1 MRNLELLRSFPVLEL
16 DGTEEPFCLTVD
28 CDCGVIYTATADGI
42 TGFQSSSQQVV
53 STVSLVSDGYLPED
67 GSGRV
72 IAIQHLPDLESV
84 CVATGKG
91 DVILWNTVT
100 NQIEC
105 VGSVDSGLRSMEW
118 SPDQELVVFM
128 TGEET
133 LIMMTKDFDPISEF
147 PCHSEEFGEE
157 KPINVG
163 WGKKETQFHGSEG
176 KPTTANIQEVIARPA
191 ASWDDKMPRISW
203 RGDGQFFVVSAIHPQ
218 TGARALRVWSRE
230 GVLSSTSESVDGLE
244 QALFWKPSGS
254 LIASTQRKP
263 HRHEVIFFERNGLR
277 HGEFILPFDKMETKV
292 VEVAWNSDSTVLA
305 VWAEELPSQ
314 ESINSQE
321 FLPKSY
327 VQLWTVNNYHWYL
340 KQQMEF
346 EATVKHRVACLTWDP
361 EAPLRL
367 HIMTR
372 GGYYF
377 CYEWCWSTVHSEGTS
392 EQNMSTVA
400 VIDGAKLLLTPMK
413 HMVVPPPMSAH
424 AVELPSPASCV
435 SFAPPPNCSDMV
447 VLLSNGSVAIFQSLT
462 ENGVKEE
469 FKPPG
474 KPPKLVGTYSI
485 DTTDHPSVWIGP
497 LSWRQLI
504 WWKEHTLIAVG
515 WDNMTQRDV
524 VCELEILTENENNR
538 IVIRHKTETE
548 EPVLRLCASRHSES
562 VVMELINGNLLR
574 YTSDSNQASLS
585 PWTNSRGEEVSLPQP
600 CQCTKT
606 ALVGNEEVVL
616 GLTEHSRLY
625 VNNKEVSSNCTSFT
639 VHDEFLLLTT
649 HAHTLRCISLLP
661 STRGLPVLVEDK
673 PHPLDENIRRVERGS
688 RIVVAVTQDTKVV
701 LQMPR
706 GNLETIHPRSLVLS
720 YLQKCLDR
728 LHYRDAFVAMRRH
741 RINLNLIHD
750 HNSKLFLD
758 NLESFI
764 GQVESVNFI
773 NLFLTDLKEED
784 VTVTMYSDYY
794 SEPRLPSL
802 ASPTDSSKVDRVC
815 DALRTALETS
825 GHNKYLLSILT
836 TYVKKNDPALEKVL
850 TIIKDLK
857 ANPVNTTEAESVTSE
872 EALKYVLFLV
882 DVNQMYDVALG
893 MYDFELVLMVAE
905 KSQKDPKEYLP
916 FLNNLRKMETNFQR
930 YSIDKYLKRFSK
942 AIQHLSLCGPE
953 HFEELVLIVKE
964 NCLFKEALKLYPKS
978 GEQYTELSIA
988 YGEYLVGNKR
998 YDEAGLVFTRCG
1010 AHEQALSSFQKSGN
1024 WRQVFCMASL
1034 LHHTDE
1040 QVISLARTVAAY
1052 LKGHKRPLEAS
1063 RVLEEYAKDPEEA
1076 IAALIDGMQWEE
1088 ALRLMYKHDRTD
1100 IVETHLRGALEE
1112 ALSHSVSTVEDQKEL
1127 FDKYT
1132 KRLQV
1137 VREIKERQ
1145 SVEFQESGLTRDDT
1159 DLYSDTSSVG
1169 DNSEYASSTSSRGSR
1184 STGRSSK
1191 NRRKTTRKM
1200 YSLKEGSRFED
1211 FALMEALSEIIQTVN
1226 KSTEDVASLLKML
1239 VLFDHEEQAALL
1251 QTNFQQLITSIET
1264 SMNIIWPPEETTSN
1278 VNHVSQV
1285 TGPGATV
1292 NSIIAAMRGDQSTT
1306 SYKPKDEPERPKPPA
1321 VKIATNWKLEQLQS

>member
-1 MRNLELLRSFPVLEL
+1 MIVVVLLS
-16 DGTEEPFCLTVD
+16 
-28 CDCGVIYTATADGI
+28 I
-42 TGFQSSSQQVV
+42 QVV
-53 STVSLVSDGYLPED
+53 STVSLITEGYLPED
-67 GSGRV
+67 GSGHI
-72 IAIQHLPDLESV
+72 IAIQHLPDVDSV
-84 CVATGKG
+84 CAAIDKG
-91 DVILWNTVT
+91 DVILWNTLT
-100 NQIEC
+100 DQIEC
-105 VGSVDSGLRSMEW
+105 VGSVDSGLRCMAW

-133 LIMMTKDFDPISEF
+133 VIMMTKDFDPILEF

-157 KPINVG
+157 KPITVG
-163 WGKKETQFHGSEG
+163 WGKKETQFHGSVG
-176 KPTTANIQEVIARPA
+176 KPTAVNVQEIIARPA
-191 ASWDDKMPRISW
+191 ASWDDKVPRISW
-203 RGDGQFFVVSAIHPQ
+203 RGDGQFFVVSTIHPQ
-218 TGARALRVWSRE
+218 TGARTLRVWSRE
-230 GVLSSTSESVDGLE
+230 GVLSSTSENVDGLE

-263 HRHEVIFFERNGLR
+263 HRHEVVFFERNGLR
-277 HGEFILPFDKMETKV
+277 HGEFILPFGKMETKV
-292 VEVAWNSDSTVLA
+292 VEVAWNSDSCVLA
-305 VWAEELPSQ
+305 LWAEELPSQ
-314 ESINSQE
+314 EIPQSQE

-327 VQLWTVNNYHWYL
+327 VQLWSVNNYHWYL

-346 EATVKHRVACLTWDP
+346 PASLKNRVACFIWDP
-361 EAPLRL
+361 EVPLRL

-372 GGYYF
+372 GGHYF
-377 CYEWCWSTVHSEGTS
+377 YYEWFWSTVHSEGIS
-392 EQNMSTVA
+392 ESNMSTVA

-413 HMVVPPPMSAH
+413 HMVVPPPMSAY

-435 SFAPPPNCSDMV
+435 SFSPAPCCGDIA
-447 VLLSNGSVAIFQSLT
+447 VLLSSGRIALFKLLA
-462 ENGVKEE
+462 ENGIKEE

-474 KPPKLVGTYSI
+474 KPPKLVGIYSI
-485 DTTDHPSVWIGP
+485 DTTDHPSVWTGP

-504 WWKEHTLIAVG
+504 WWRQNTLIAVG
-515 WDNMTQRDV
+515 WDTMTQRDIL
-524 VCELEILTENENNR
+524 CEIEILTENDNSR
-538 IVIRHKTETE
+538 IVIRHKTETDQ
-548 EPVLRLCASRHSES
+548 PVLRLCLSRHSES
-562 VVMELINGNLLR
+562 VVVELLDGNLLR
-574 YTSDSNQASLS
+574 YTSDTNQATFS
-585 PWTNSRGEEVSLPQP
+585 PWTSSRGGEVSLPQP
-600 CQCTKT
+600 CQCLKT
-606 ALVGNEEVVL
+606 ALVGNEEVVI

-625 VNNKEVSSNCTSFT
+625 VNDKEVSSNCTSFA

-661 STRGLPVLVEDK
+661 TTRGLPVLVENK

-688 RIVVAVTQDTKVV
+688 RIVVAVTQDTKIV

-720 YLQKCLDR
+720 YLQKCLNG
-728 LHYRDAFVAMRRH
+728 LNYRDAFLAMRRH

-764 GQVESVNFI
+764 NQVESVNFI
-773 NLFLTDLKEED
+773 NLFLTDLKEDD
-784 VTVTMYSDYY
+784 VTVTMYADYY
-794 SEPRLPSL
+794 SEPRQSS
-802 ASPTDSSKVDRVC
+802 AVSATDSSKVDRVC
-815 DALRTALETS
+815 EALRTALDAA

-836 TYVKKNDPALEKVL
+836 TYVKKNNPALEKVL
-850 TIIKDLK
+850 TIMKDLK
-857 ANPVNTTEAESVTSE
+857 ANPLNTTEPGSVTSE

-930 YSIDKYLKRFSK
+930 YSIDKYLKRYSK
-942 AIQHLSLCGPE
+942 AIQHLSLCSPE
-953 HFEELVLIVKE
+953 HFEELVSIVKE
-964 NCLFKEALKLYPKS
+964 NCLFKEALKLYPQS
-978 GEQYTELSIA
+978 SEQHRELSIA
-988 YGEYLVGNKR
+988 YGEHLVSNKR
-998 YDEAGLVFTRCG
+998 YEEAGLVFTRSG

-1034 LHHTDE
+1034 LHYTGE
-1040 QVISLARTVAAY
+1040 QVISLARTVAGY
-1052 LKGHKRPLEAS
+1052 LQGHKRPLEAS

-1088 ALRLMYKHDRTD
+1088 ALRLMYKHERTD

-1112 ALSHSVSTVEDQKEL
+1112 AFNNNMSTIEDQKGL
-1127 FDKYT
+1127 YDKYT

-1137 VREIKERQ
+1137 VRDIKERQ
-1145 SVEFQESGLTRDDT
+1145 NVEFQESGLARDDT

-1169 DNSEYASSTSSRGSR
+1169 NNSEYGTSTSSRGTR

-1191 NRRKTTRKM
+1191 NRRKTVRKM
-1200 YSLKEGSRFED
+1200 YSLKEGSKFED
-1211 FALMEALSEIIQTVN
+1211 FALMEALSDITQAVS
-1226 KSTEDVASLLKML
+1226 KSTDDVAALLKML

-1251 QTNFQQLITSIET
+1251 QTNFQQLIATIET
-1264 SMNIIWPPEETTSN
+1264 SIAIVWPPEETSSN

-1285 TGPGATV
+1285 MGPGATV
-1292 NSIIAAMRGDQSTT
+1292 NSIIAAMRSDQSTT
-1306 SYKPKDEPERPKPPA
+1306 SNKTKDEPERPKPPN
-1321 VKIATNWKLEQLQS
+1321 VKIATNWKLEQLQ